1 MLSMLA
7 IVCSGWGFLVF
18 FCVLKSAK
26 YVLFITLL
34 GKVFFLALKNK
45 YFIIKLIY
53 IVLRIAILPRKMQ
66 NVYCRKKLS
75 NIPYSDNV
83 KKF

>member
-7 IVCSGWGFLVF
+7 IVCSGWGFLGF
-18 FCVLKSAK
+18 FWVLKSAK
-26 YVLFITLL
+26 YV
-34 GKVFFLALKNK
+34 FLKK
-45 YFIIKLIY
+45 
-53 IVLRIAILPRKMQ
+53 ILPRKMQ

-75 NIPYSDNV
+75 NIPYTDNV